1 MQMKPTLE
9 KFQPLIQRLLN
20 GSALTPDDRAACAM
34 ALEIAASVK
43 DLDMVAKAEIG
54 ILATE
59 ILSKE

>member
-9 KFQPLIQRLLN
+9 KFQPLIQRLKN
-20 GSALTPDDRAACAM
+20 GGYLSPGDREACAM
-34 ALEIAASVK
+34 ALEIAANVK

-54 ILATE
+54 VLTTE